1 MVRSPAYF
9 TLMPSSIWPFAAAL
23 VVAYLIGG
31 LSPGY
36 WLVRRKMGVD
46 VRQHGSG
53 ATGATN
59 VSRLLGRWGFAT
71 VLVLD
76 ALKGVVAVLIARA
89 LGLRDG
95 WEFAAATAAIAGH
108 IWPLQLGFRGG
119 KGLGPMLGAWVVLA
133 PVALLASSG
142 VAAIVWGLTGRK
154 IAGGMLGVA
163 VLVPTTAWRTDALP
177 AAIAAT
183 VAFVIVALAHRERAR

>member
-1 MVRSPAYF
+1 
-9 TLMPSSIWPFAAAL
+9 MPSSFWPFVAAL
-23 VVAYLIGG
+23 VVAYLLGG
-31 LSPGY
+31 LSPGH
-36 WLVRRKMGVD
+36 WLVRRRMGVD

-59 VSRLLGRWGFAT
+59 AARLLGRRGFFA
-71 VLVLD
+71 VLLLD
-76 ALKGVVAVLIARA
+76 ALKGVAAVLIARA

-95 WEFAAATAAIAGH
+95 WEFAAATAVIAGH

-142 VAAIVWGLTGRK
+142 VAAVVWGLTGRK
-154 IAGGMLGVA
+154 VAGGMLGVA

-183 VAFVIVALAHRERAR
+183 VTFVIVAVAHRTRVR

>member
-1 MVRSPAYF
+1 
-9 TLMPSSIWPFAAAL
+9 MPTPIWPFAAAL
-23 VVAYLIGG
+23 VAAYLVGG
-31 LSPGY
+31 LSPGH
-36 WLVRRKMGVD
+36 WLVRRRLGVD
-46 VRQHGSG
+46 VRHHGSG

-59 VSRLLGRWGFAT
+59 AARLLGRWGFVT
-71 VLVLD
+71 VLALD
-76 ALKGVVAVLIARA
+76 ALKGVAAVLIARA

-119 KGLGPMLGAWVVLA
+119 KGLGPMLGAWIVLA
-133 PVALLASSG
+133 PVALLTSSG
-142 VAAIVWGLTGRK
+142 VAALAWGLSGRK
-154 IAGGMLGVA
+154 IEGGMLGVA

-183 VAFVIVALAHRERAR
+183 VAFVIVALAHRERVR